1 MCTWSQKR
9 IRNSSEIMEVNV
21 LNIEGKETGRKV
33 KLDKSIFGIEPNDHV
48 IYLDVKQHLANKRQ
62 GTHKSKERAE
72 IKGSTRK
79 IKKQKGTG
87 TARAGSIKNPLFKGG
102 GRVFGPTPR
111 DYSQKVN
118 KKVKRLA
125 RKSALSIKV
134 KQNSIIVLEDIQW
147 DAPKTKNYLQMLA
160 ALGLSDKKSLLVL
173 GDLNKN
179 VYLSSR
185 NLKNSKVVINSEL
198 NTYGIS
204 NANSLILSESSI
216 AGLESILNK

>member
-1 MCTWSQKR
+1 
-9 IRNSSEIMEVNV
+9 MELNV
-21 LNIEGKETGRKV
+21 LNIEGKETGRKI
-33 KLDKSIFGIEPNDHV
+33 KLDKAVFGIEPNDHA

-72 IKGSTRK
+72 IVGSTRK

-102 GRVFGPTPR
+102 GRVFGPRPR

-125 RKSALSIKV
+125 RKSALSIKANL
-134 KQNSIIVLEDIQW
+134 KSIMILEDFQM
-147 DAPKTKNYLQMLA
+147 DKPQTQNYLKILS
-160 ALGLSDKKSLLVL
+160 ALGMSDKKSVLVL
-173 GDLNKN
+173 GELNKN

-198 NTYGIS
+198 NTYSIS
-204 NANSLILSESSI
+204 NASSLIFSESAI
-216 AGLESILNK
+216 EGLESLLNQ

>member
-1 MCTWSQKR
+1 
-9 IRNSSEIMEVNV
+9 MELNV
-21 LNIEGKETGRKV
+21 LNIEGKETGRKI
-33 KLDKSIFGIEPNDHV
+33 KLDKAVFGIEPNDHA

-72 IKGSTRK
+72 IVGSTRK

-102 GRVFGPTPR
+102 GRVFGPRPR

-125 RKSALSIKV
+125 RKSALSIKANL
-134 KQNSIIVLEDIQW
+134 KSIMILEDFQM
-147 DAPKTKNYLQMLA
+147 DKPQTQNYLKILS
-160 ALGLSDKKSLLVL
+160 ALGMSDKKSVLVL
-173 GDLNKN
+173 GELNKN

-198 NTYGIS
+198 NTYSIS
-204 NANSLILSESSI
+204 NASSLIFSESAI
-216 AGLESILNK
+216 EGLESLLNR